1 MRYAALLFN
10 SADDYERWD
19 AMSPEEAAAAR
30 AVEVPRWVALFQTV
44 GDRWTSG
51 YELADRADAK
61 VVRVRDGETTITDGP
76 FADTKEVIGGLAI
89 LECEN
94 LDEAIEVA
102 AKVPLVDRGSVELR
116 PLVER

>member
-1 MRYAALLFN
+1 MKYAALLFN
-10 SADDYERWD
+10 SGDDYERWD
-19 AMSPEEAAAAR
+19 AMTPEEATAAR
-30 AVEVPRWVALFQTV
+30 AVEVPKWVALFQTV
-44 GDRWTSG
+44 GDRWTG
-51 YELADRADAK
+51 GFELADRADAK

-94 LDEAIEVA
+94 LDDAIEVA
-102 AKVPLVDRGSVELR
+102 AKVPLVDRGAVELR